1 MVIVYTKQQLVSED
15 VVKLK
20 SWLESEVDMPVI
32 LNVQI
37 SEDNENNIISGNGI
51 SW

>member
-1 MVIVYTKQQLVSED
+1 MDGSEAN
-15 VVKLK
+15 
-20 SWLESEVDMPVI
+20 MPVI

-37 SEDNENNIISGNGI
+37 SSDNEDNIISGNGI